1 MNVGKVLQESVARFG
16 DKVALLFEDERIS
29 FRELDR
35 LVNNLSAG
43 LIGEGV
49 KKGDCVVTFLPDAME
64 IALSYY
70 AIMKVGAIHAP
81 LDMRLKGEEVKLIFG
96 DAKPVIV
103 ITTSQFQDMFLSMR
117 AEIPSIKSI
126 IVVGE
131 EVKEDCISFDEMKN
145 RASSRVVPVEVEDK
159 DTALYLYTSGTTAR
173 PKGVMVTFANLDW
186 FPKDMH
192 AVWKTSKDDVYMLS
206 LPASHISGPILFNQT
221 IMMGIA
227 TSILGAFNPRKWLET
242 IEKTRVT
249 MLHFVPP
256 MANALIQ
263 LNEFDKYDLSS
274 LKGVALMGAYST
286 PGLVKQVGEKLRMRR
301 CYQGYGLTETSPL
314 LTLEPLDSNAGL
326 GTIGKPIPGKEV
338 KIVDEDGDEVPV
350 GEVGEI
356 VTRGSHVMK
365 GYHNDPEA
373 TQERIKE
380 DGWLHTGDL
389 ARRDEDGY
397 IYIVGRKQDRINVGG
412 LMVYVSEVEDVLH
425 HHPKIKE
432 VAVVAAPDPKRGE
445 KVRAVIVLKEGMESS
460 EEEIIDYCRVRMAN
474 YKVPREVEFRD
485 SLPKTRTG
493 KIARAEL
500 ATKKS

>member
-1 MNVGKVLQESVARFG
+1 MNVGKVLQESVAKFK
-16 DKVALLFEDERIS
+16 DKVAIIFEDEKVS

-43 LIGEGV
+43 LIEEGV

-70 AIMKVGAIHAP
+70 ATVKVGAIHAP
-81 LDMRLKGEEVKLIFG
+81 LDIRLKEEEVKLIFG
-96 DAKPVIV
+96 DAKPVAV

-117 AEIPSIKSI
+117 AEIPSITSI

-131 EVKEDCISFDEMKN
+131 EVKNGCISFSELKN
-145 RASSRVVPVEVEDK
+145 RASSRVIPAEVDDEDV
-159 DTALYLYTSGTTAR
+159 ALYLYTSGTTAR
-173 PKGVMVTFANLDW
+173 PKGVMVTFGSLDW

-192 AVWKTSKDDVYMLS
+192 AVWKTNADDVYMLS
-206 LPASHISGPILFNQT
+206 LPASHISGPIVFNQT
-221 IMMGIA
+221 IVLGAA
-227 TSILGAFNPRKWLET
+227 TVILGAFNPRKWLET
-242 IEKTRVT
+242 IEKNRVT
-249 MLHFVPP
+249 KLHFVPP

-274 LKGVALMGAYST
+274 LICLALMGAYST
-286 PGLVKQVGEKLRMRR
+286 PGLVKEIGEKLGIRR
-301 CYQGYGLTETSPL
+301 GYQGYGLTETSPL
-314 LTLEPLDSNAGL
+314 LTLESLDSNADF
-326 GTIGKPIPGKEV
+326 GTIGKPVPGKEV
-338 KIVDEDGDEVPV
+338 KIIDEDGEEVPM

-373 TQERIKE
+373 TRERIKN
-380 DGWLHTGDL
+380 GWLHTGDL
-389 ARRDEDGY
+389 ARRDEEGY
-397 IYIVGRKQDRINVGG
+397 IYIVGRTQDRINVGG

-432 VAVVAAPDPKRGE
+432 VAVVSAPDPKRGE
-445 KVRAVIVLKEGMESS
+445 KVRAVIALKEGMEAT
-460 EEEIIDYCRVRMAN
+460 EKEIIDYCRDRMAD
-474 YKVPREVEFRD
+474 YKIPREVEFRE

-493 KIARAEL
+493 KIARGEL
-500 ATKKS
+500 VKNSS

>member
-1 MNVGKVLQESVARFG
+1 MNVGKVLEESVGRFE
-16 DKVALLFEDERIS
+16 DKIALFFEDEELT
-29 FRELDR
+29 FRELNH

-70 AIMKVGAIHAP
+70 AILKIGAIHAP
-81 LDMRLKGEEVKLIFG
+81 LDMRLKEEEVKLIFD
-96 DAKPVIV
+96 DAKPVAV
-103 ITTSQFQDMFLSMR
+103 ITISQFQDMFLSVKR
-117 AEIPSIKSI
+117 EIPSLRSI

-131 EVKEDCISFDEMKN
+131 EVKEDCISFNEMKN
-145 RASSRVVPVEVEDK
+145 RISSRVIPVEVDDEDV
-159 DTALYLYTSGTTAR
+159 ALYLYTSGTTAR
-173 PKGVMVTFANLDW
+173 PKGVMVTFGNLDW
-186 FPKDMH
+186 FPRDMH
-192 AVWKTSKDDVYMLS
+192 AVWKTNENDVHMLS

-221 IMMGIA
+221 IVMGVA

-242 IEKTRVT
+242 IEKHRVT
-249 MLHFVPP
+249 IIHFVPP

-274 LKGVALMGAYST
+274 LRALALMGAYST
-286 PGLVKQVGEKLRMRR
+286 PGLVKEIGEKLGLRR
-301 CYQGYGLTETSPL
+301 GCQGYGLTETSPL
-314 LTLEPLDSNAGL
+314 LTLESIDSDAPFGN
-326 GTIGKPIPGKEV
+326 IGKPLPGKEV

-373 TQERIKE
+373 TRERIKN
-380 DGWLHTGDL
+380 GWLHTGDL
-389 ARRDEDGY
+389 ARRDEEGY
-397 IYIVGRKQDRINVGG
+397 IYIVGRTQDRINVGG

-425 HHPKIKE
+425 EHPKIKE
-432 VAVVAAPDPKRGE
+432 VAVVSAPDPKRGE
-445 KVRAVIVLKEGMESS
+445 KVRAVIALKEGTEAS
-460 EEEIIDYCRVRMAN
+460 EKEIIDYCRERMAD
-474 YKVPREVEFRD
+474 YKVPKEVEFRE

-493 KIARAEL
+493 KIARGEL
-500 ATKKS
+500 ARSSS

>member
-1 MNVGKVLQESVARFG
+1 MNVGKVLEESVPRFK
-16 DKVALLFEDERIS
+16 DKVAIIFEDEKVS

-43 LIGEGV
+43 LIAEGV

-70 AIMKVGAIHAP
+70 AILKVGAIHAP
-81 LDMRLKGEEVKLIFG
+81 LDVRLKEEEIKLIFG
-96 DAKPVIV
+96 DAKPVAI

-131 EVKEDCISFDEMKN
+131 EVKQGCISFSELKN
-145 RASSRVVPVEVEDK
+145 RASSRVVPAEVDDEDI
-159 DTALYLYTSGTTAR
+159 ALYLYTSGTTAR
-173 PKGVMVTFANLDW
+173 PKGVMVTFGSLDW

-192 AVWKTSKDDVYMLS
+192 AVWKTTEDDVYMLS

-221 IMMGIA
+221 IVMGM
-227 TSILGAFNPRKWLET
+227 TSVILGAFNPRKWLET
-242 IEKTRVT
+242 VQKNRVT
-249 MLHFVPP
+249 RLHFVPP

-274 LKGVALMGAYST
+274 LISIALMGAYST
-286 PGLVKQVGEKLRMRR
+286 PGLVKEIGEKLGIRR
-301 CYQGYGLTETSPL
+301 GYQGYGLTETSPL
-314 LTLEPLDSNAGL
+314 LTLEALDSNAHF
-326 GTIGKPIPGKEV
+326 GTIGKPVPGKEV

-350 GEVGEI
+350 GQVGEI

-373 TQERIKE
+373 TRERIKN
-380 DGWLHTGDL
+380 GWLHTGDL
-389 ARRDEDGY
+389 ARRDEEGY
-397 IYIVGRKQDRINVGG
+397 IYIVGRTQDRINVGG

-432 VAVVAAPDPKRGE
+432 VAVVSAPDPKRGE
-445 KVRAVIVLKEGMESS
+445 RVRAVIALKEGMEATDK
-460 EEEIIDYCRVRMAN
+460 EIIDYCRDRMAD
-474 YKVPREVEFRD
+474 YKVPREVEFRE
-485 SLPKTRTG
+485 SL
-493 KIARAEL
+493 
-500 ATKKS
+500 

>member
-1 MNVGKVLQESVARFG
+1 MNVGKILEESVVKFG
-16 DKVALLFEDERIS
+16 DKVALVFEDEKVS

-43 LIGEGV
+43 LIREGV
-49 KKGDCVVTFLPDAME
+49 RKGDCVVAFLPDSME
-64 IALSYY
+64 VALSYY
-70 AIMKVGAIHAP
+70 AILKIGAIDAP
-81 LDMRLKGEEVKLIFG
+81 LDVRLKEEEIKLIFG
-96 DAKPVIV
+96 DAKPVAV

-117 AEIPSIKSI
+117 TEFPSIKSI

-131 EVKEDCISFDEMKN
+131 EMKDGCISFKEMKN
-145 RASSRVVPVEVEDK
+145 RTSSRVIPVQVED
-159 DTALYLYTSGTTAR
+159 DDVALYLYTSGTTAK
-173 PKGVMVTFANLDW
+173 PKGVMVTFGNLEW

-192 AVWKTSKDDVYMLS
+192 AVWKTTEKDVWMLS
-206 LPASHISGPILFNQT
+206 LPASHISGPIVFNQT
-221 IMMGIA
+221 IAMGIA

-242 IEKTRVT
+242 VEKNRVSRV
-249 MLHFVPP
+249 HFVPP

-263 LNEFDKYDLSS
+263 LDEFGKYDLSS
-274 LKGVALMGAYST
+274 LRSIALMGAYST
-286 PGLVKQVGEKLRMRR
+286 PGLVKEFGEKVGLRR
-301 CYQGYGLTETSPL
+301 CCQGYGLTETSPL
-314 LTLEPLDSNAGL
+314 LTLEETESNAPFGN
-326 GTIGKPIPGKEV
+326 IGKPIPGREV

-356 VTRGSHVMK
+356 VTRGPHVMK

-373 TQERIKE
+373 TKERIK
-380 DGWLHTGDL
+380 DGWLYTGDL
-389 ARRDEDGY
+389 ARRDEEGY

-445 KVRAVIVLKEGMESS
+445 KVKAVIVLKEGTEAT
-460 EEEIIDYCRVRMAN
+460 EDEIIDYCRERMAN
-474 YKVPREVEFRD
+474 YKVPREVEFRE

-493 KIARAEL
+493 KIARGEL
-500 ATKKS
+500 TKKSS

>member
-1 MNVGKVLQESVARFG
+1 MNVGKVLQESVAKFK
-16 DKVALLFEDERIS
+16 DKVAIIFEDEKVS

-43 LIGEGV
+43 LIEEGV

-70 AIMKVGAIHAP
+70 AILKVGAIHAP
-81 LDMRLKGEEVKLIFG
+81 LDIRLKDEEVKLIFG
-96 DAKPVIV
+96 DAKPVAV

-117 AEIPSIKSI
+117 GEIPSIKSI

-131 EVKEDCISFDEMKN
+131 EIKGGCISFNEMKN
-145 RASSRVVPVEVEDK
+145 RVSSRVIPAEVDDEDV
-159 DTALYLYTSGTTAR
+159 ALYLYTSGTTAR
-173 PKGVMVTFANLDW
+173 PKGVMVTFGNLDW

-192 AVWKTSKDDVYMLS
+192 AVWKTNADDVYMLS
-206 LPASHISGPILFNQT
+206 LPASHISGPIVFNQT
-221 IMMGIA
+221 IVLGAA
-227 TSILGAFNPRKWLET
+227 TVILGAFNPRKWLET
-242 IEKTRVT
+242 VEKNRVT
-249 MLHFVPP
+249 KLHFVPP

-274 LKGVALMGAYST
+274 LISVALMGAYST
-286 PGLVKQVGEKLRMRR
+286 PGLVKELGEKLGLRR
-301 CYQGYGLTETSPL
+301 GYQGYGLTETSPL
-314 LTLEPLDSNAGL
+314 LTLESLDSNAHF
-326 GTIGKPIPGKEV
+326 GTIGKPVPDKEV
-338 KIVDEDGDEVPV
+338 KIVDEDGEEVPV

-373 TQERIKE
+373 TRERIR

-389 ARRDEDGY
+389 ARRDEEGY
-397 IYIVGRKQDRINVGG
+397 IYIVGRTQDRINVGG

-432 VAVVAAPDPKRGE
+432 VAVVSAPDPKRGE
-445 KVRAVIVLKEGMESS
+445 KVRAVIALKEGMEAT
-460 EEEIIDYCRVRMAN
+460 EKEIIDYCRERMAD

-493 KIARAEL
+493 KIARGEL
-500 ATKKS
+500 AKKNS

>member
-1 MNVGKVLQESVARFG
+1 MNVGKVLEESVSKFG
-16 DKVALLFEDERIS
+16 DRVAIIFEDEKVS

-43 LIGEGV
+43 LVAEGV

-70 AIMKVGAIHAP
+70 AILKVGAIHAP
-81 LDMRLKGEEVKLIFG
+81 LDIRLKEEEVKLIFG
-96 DAKPVIV
+96 DAKPVVI
-103 ITTSQFQDMFLSMR
+103 ITTSQFQDVFLSMR

-126 IVVGE
+126 IVVGA
-131 EVKEDCISFDEMKN
+131 EVKQGCISFNEMKN
-145 RASSRVVPVEVEDK
+145 RTSSRVIPTEVEDE

-173 PKGVMVTFANLDW
+173 PKGVMVTFGNLDW

-192 AVWKTSKDDVYMLS
+192 AVWKTTRDDVYMLS

-221 IMMGIA
+221 VVMGMA
-227 TSILGAFNPRKWLET
+227 TVILGAFNPRKWLET
-242 IEKTRVT
+242 IDKNTVT

-286 PGLVKQVGEKLRMRR
+286 PGLVKQIGEKLRMRR
-301 CYQGYGLTETSPL
+301 GYQGYGLTETSPL

-350 GEVGEI
+350 GHVGEI

-373 TQERIKE
+373 TQERIK

-389 ARRDEDGY
+389 ARRDEEGY
-397 IYIVGRKQDRINVGG
+397 IYIVGRTQDRINVGG

-432 VAVVAAPDPKRGE
+432 VAVVSTPDPKRGE
-445 KVRAVIVLKEGMESS
+445 RVKAVIALKEGLEAT
-460 EEEIIDYCRVRMAN
+460 EKEIIEYCRERMAD

-493 KIARAEL
+493 KIARGEL
-500 ATKKS
+500 AKKNC

>member
-1 MNVGKVLQESVARFG
+1 MNVGKVLEESVSKFG
-16 DKVALLFEDERIS
+16 DKVAIIFEDEKVS

-49 KKGDCVVTFLPDAME
+49 RKGECVVTFLPDAME

-70 AIMKVGAIHAP
+70 AILKVGAIHAP
-81 LDMRLKGEEVKLIFG
+81 LDVRLKEEEVKLIFS
-96 DAKPVIV
+96 DAKPVAV
-103 ITTSQFQDMFLSMR
+103 ITTSQFQNMFLSMR

-131 EVKEDCISFDEMKN
+131 EVKEGCLSFNEIKN
-145 RASSRVVPVEVEDK
+145 KVSSRVVPVEIEDE
-159 DTALYLYTSGTTAR
+159 DIALYLYTSGTTAR
-173 PKGVMVTFANLDW
+173 PKGVMATFGSLDW
-186 FPKDMH
+186 FPKDMY
-192 AVWKTSKDDVYMLS
+192 AVWKTTEDDVYMLS

-221 IMMGIA
+221 IVMGVA

-373 TQERIKE
+373 TQERIR

-389 ARRDEDGY
+389 ARRDEEGY
-397 IYIVGRKQDRINVGG
+397 IYIVGRTQDRINVGG

-432 VAVVAAPDPKRGE
+432 VAVVSAPDPKRGE
-445 KVRAVIVLKEGMESS
+445 RIRAVVALKEGMEATDK
-460 EEEIIDYCRVRMAN
+460 EIIDYCRKRMAD
-474 YKVPREVEFRD
+474 YKVPKEVEFRD

-493 KIARAEL
+493 KIARGEL
-500 ATKKS
+500 AKTSS

>member
-1 MNVGKVLQESVARFG
+1 MNVGKVLEESVRRFG
-16 DKVALLFEDERIS
+16 DKIALFFEDEELT

-70 AIMKVGAIHAP
+70 AILKIGAIHAP
-81 LDMRLKGEEVKLIFG
+81 LDMRLKEEEVKVIFD
-96 DAKPVIV
+96 DAKPVAV
-103 ITTSQFQDMFLSMR
+103 ITTSQFQDMFL
-117 AEIPSIKSI
+117 ATKGEIPSLRSI

-131 EVKEDCISFDEMKN
+131 EVKEDCISFNEMKN
-145 RASSRVVPVEVEDK
+145 RISSRVIPAEVDDEDV
-159 DTALYLYTSGTTAR
+159 ALYLYTSGTTAR
-173 PKGVMVTFANLDW
+173 PKGVMVTFGNLDW
-186 FPKDMH
+186 FPRDIH
-192 AVWKTSKDDVYMLS
+192 TFWKTTEKDVWMLS

-221 IMMGIA
+221 IVMGMA
-227 TSILGAFNPRKWLET
+227 TAILGAFNPKKWLET
-242 IEKTRVT
+242 VQKRRVT
-249 MLHFVPP
+249 TLHFVPP

-274 LKGVALMGAYST
+274 LRGVALMGAYST
-286 PGLVKQVGEKLRMRR
+286 PGLVKELGEKLGLRR
-301 CYQGYGLTETSPL
+301 GYQGYGLTETSPL
-314 LTLEPLDSNAGL
+314 LTLEPLDSDAPFGN
-326 GTIGKPIPGKEV
+326 IGKPIPGKEV

-373 TQERIKE
+373 TRERIKN
-380 DGWLHTGDL
+380 GWLHTGDL
-389 ARRDEDGY
+389 ARRDEEGY
-397 IYIVGRKQDRINVGG
+397 IYIVGRTQDRINVGG

-425 HHPKIKE
+425 KHPKIKE
-432 VAVVAAPDPKRGE
+432 VAVVSAPDPKRGE
-445 KVRAVIVLKEGMESS
+445 KVRAVIALKEGTEAT
-460 EEEIIDYCRVRMAN
+460 EKEIIDYCRERMAD
-474 YKVPREVEFRD
+474 YKVPKEVEFRG

-493 KIARAEL
+493 KIARGEL
-500 ATKKS
+500 ARSSS

>member
-1 MNVGKVLQESVARFG
+1 MNVGKILEESVAKFE

-49 KKGDCVVTFLPDAME
+49 KKGDCVATFLPDAME

-70 AIMKVGAIHAP
+70 AILKIGAIHAP
-81 LDMRLKGEEVKLIFG
+81 LDMRLKEEEVKLIFN
-96 DAKPVIV
+96 DAKPVAV

-117 AEIPSIKSI
+117 GEIPSIKSI

-131 EVKEDCISFDEMKN
+131 EVKEGCISFNEMKN
-145 RASSRVVPVEVEDK
+145 KTSSRVIPVEVEDE
-159 DTALYLYTSGTTAR
+159 DIALYLYTSGTTGR

-186 FPKDMH
+186 FPEDMH
-192 AVWKTSKDDVYMLS
+192 AVWKTTEDDIHMLS

-221 IMMGIA
+221 IVKGIA
-227 TSILGAFNPRKWLET
+227 TSILGAFNPRKWLENV
-242 IEKTRVT
+242 EKNRVT
-249 MLHFVPP
+249 ILHFVPP

-263 LNEFDKYDLSS
+263 LNQFEKYDLSS
-274 LKGVALMGAYST
+274 LRAVALMGAYST
-286 PGLVKQVGEKLRMRR
+286 PGLVKEFGEKMGLKR
-301 CYQGYGLTETSPL
+301 CCQGYGLTETSPL
-314 LTLEPLDSNAGL
+314 ITLESIDSDAPLGN
-326 GTIGKPIPGKEV
+326 IGKPLPGKEV

-373 TQERIKE
+373 TQERIK

-389 ARRDEDGY
+389 ARRDEEGY
-397 IYIVGRKQDRINVGG
+397 IYIVGRTQDRINVGG

-432 VAVVAAPDPKRGE
+432 VAVVSAPDPKRGE
-445 KVRAVIVLKEGMESS
+445 RIKAIVALKEGMEAT
-460 EEEIIDYCRVRMAN
+460 EQEIIDYCRVRMAN
-474 YKVPREVEFRD
+474 YKIPKEVEFRG
-485 SLPKTRTG
+485 SLPKTKTG
-493 KIARAEL
+493 KIARGEL

>member
-1 MNVGKVLQESVARFG
+1 MNVGKVLEQSVSRFG
-16 DKVALLFEDERIS
+16 DKVALFFEDEKLN
-29 FRELDR
+29 FRELNR

-70 AIMKVGAIHAP
+70 AILKIGAIHAP
-81 LDMRLKGEEVKLIFG
+81 LDMRLKEEEVKLIFD
-96 DAKPVIV
+96 DAKPVAV
-103 ITTSQFQDMFLSMR
+103 ITISQFQDMFLSVKR
-117 AEIPSIKSI
+117 EIPSLRSI

-131 EVKEDCISFDEMKN
+131 EVKEDCISFNEMKN
-145 RASSRVVPVEVEDK
+145 RISSRVIPVEVDDEDV
-159 DTALYLYTSGTTAR
+159 ALYLYTSGTTAR
-173 PKGVMVTFANLDW
+173 PKGVMVTFGNLDW
-186 FPKDMH
+186 FPRDMH
-192 AVWKTSKDDVYMLS
+192 AVWKTNENDVHMLS

-221 IMMGIA
+221 IVMGVA

-242 IEKTRVT
+242 IEKHRVT
-249 MLHFVPP
+249 IIHFVPP

-274 LKGVALMGAYST
+274 LRALALMGAYST
-286 PGLVKQVGEKLRMRR
+286 PGLVKEIGEKLGLRR
-301 CYQGYGLTETSPL
+301 GCQGYGLTETSPL
-314 LTLEPLDSNAGL
+314 LTLESIDSDAPFGN
-326 GTIGKPIPGKEV
+326 IGKPLPGKEV

-373 TQERIKE
+373 TRERIKN
-380 DGWLHTGDL
+380 GWLHTGDL
-389 ARRDEDGY
+389 ARRDEEGY
-397 IYIVGRKQDRINVGG
+397 IYIVGRTQDRINVGG

-425 HHPKIKE
+425 EHPKIKE
-432 VAVVAAPDPKRGE
+432 VAVVSAPDPKRGE
-445 KVRAVIVLKEGMESS
+445 KVRAVIALKEGTEAS
-460 EEEIIDYCRVRMAN
+460 EKEIIDYCRERMAD
-474 YKVPREVEFRD
+474 YKVPKEVEFRE

-493 KIARAEL
+493 KIARGEL
-500 ATKKS
+500 ARSSS

>member
-1 MNVGKVLQESVARFG
+1 MNVGKVLEESVVKFG
-16 DKVALLFEDERIS
+16 DRVALLFEDEKVT
-29 FRELDR
+29 FGELNR
-35 LVNNLSAG
+35 LVNNLSTG
-43 LIGEGV
+43 LIEEGV
-49 KKGDCVVTFLPDAME
+49 KKGDCVVTFLPDAIE

-70 AIMKVGAIHAP
+70 AILKIGAICAP
-81 LDMRLKGEEVKLIFG
+81 LDIRLKEDEVKLIFS
-96 DAKPVIV
+96 DAKPVAV
-103 ITTSQFQDMFLSMR
+103 ITTSQFQDMFLLMR
-117 AEIPSIKSI
+117 SEFPSIKSI

-131 EVKEDCISFDEMKN
+131 EVKEGCISFNQIKN
-145 RASSRVVPVEVEDK
+145 RDSSRVVPVEVDDEDV
-159 DTALYLYTSGTTAR
+159 ALYLYTSGTTAR
-173 PKGVMVTFANLDW
+173 PKGVMVTFGNLDW

-192 AVWKTSKDDVYMLS
+192 YVWKTTEDDVHMLS

-221 IMMGIA
+221 IVMGVA

-242 IEKTRVT
+242 IEKHRVT
-249 MLHFVPP
+249 ILHFVPP

-274 LKGVALMGAYST
+274 LRAVALMGAYST
-286 PGLVKQVGEKLRMRR
+286 PGLVKELGEKLGLKR
-301 CYQGYGLTETSPL
+301 CCQGYGLTETSPL
-314 LTLEPLDSNAGL
+314 LTLESIDSNAPFGN
-326 GTIGKPIPGKEV
+326 IGKPLPGKEV

-373 TQERIKE
+373 TQERIK

-389 ARRDEDGY
+389 ARRDEEGY
-397 IYIVGRKQDRINVGG
+397 IYIVGRTQDRINVGG

-432 VAVVAAPDPKRGE
+432 VAVVSAPDPKRGE
-445 KVRAVIVLKEGMESS
+445 KVKAVVALKEGMEAT
-460 EEEIIDYCRVRMAN
+460 EKEIIDYCRERMAN
-474 YKVPREVEFRD
+474 YKVPREVEFRE

-493 KIARAEL
+493 KIARGEL
-500 ATKKS
+500 AQKSS

>member
-1 MNVGKVLQESVARFG
+1 MNVGKILEESVSKFG
-16 DKVALLFEDERIS
+16 DKVALFFEDERIS

-49 KKGDCVVTFLPDAME
+49 RKGDCVVTFLPDAME

-70 AIMKVGAIHAP
+70 AILKVGAIHAP
-81 LDMRLKGEEVKLIFG
+81 LDVRLKEEEVKLIFS
-96 DAKPVIV
+96 DAKPVVV

-117 AEIPSIKSI
+117 AEIPSTKSI

-131 EVKEDCISFDEMKN
+131 EVKEGCISFNEMKN
-145 RASSRVVPVEVEDK
+145 RVTSRVVPVEVEDG
-159 DTALYLYTSGTTAR
+159 DIALYLYTSGTTAK

-186 FPKDMH
+186 FPEDMH
-192 AVWKTSKDDVYMLS
+192 AVWKTTEDDVHLLS

-221 IMMGIA
+221 IVKGIA

-249 MLHFVPP
+249 LIHFVPP

-263 LNEFDKYDLSS
+263 LNEFGKYDLSS
-274 LKGVALMGAYST
+274 LKAVALMGAYST
-286 PGLVKQVGEKLRMRR
+286 PGLVKELGEKLRLRR
-301 CYQGYGLTETSPL
+301 CCQGYGLTETSPL
-314 LTLEPLDSNAGL
+314 LTLEPLDSNVPF
-326 GTIGKPIPGKEV
+326 GTIGKPMPGKEV

-389 ARRDEDGY
+389 ARRDEEGY

-432 VAVVAAPDPKRGE
+432 VVVVAAPDPKRGE
-445 KVRAVIVLKEGMESS
+445 RIKAVVALKEGMEATDK
-460 EEEIIDYCRVRMAN
+460 EIIDYCREKMAD
-474 YKVPREVEFRD
+474 YKVPKEVEFRE

-493 KIARAEL
+493 KIARGEL
-500 ATKKS
+500 AKTSS

>member
-1 MNVGKVLQESVARFG
+1 
-16 DKVALLFEDERIS
+16 
-29 FRELDR
+29 R

-49 KKGDCVVTFLPDAME
+49 RKGDCVVTFLPDAME

-81 LDMRLKGEEVKLIFG
+81 LDIRLKEEEVKLIFG
-96 DAKPVIV
+96 DAKPVVV
-103 ITTSQFQDMFLSMR
+103 ITTSEFQDMFLSMR
-117 AEIPSIKSI
+117 AEIPSMKSI

-131 EVKEDCISFDEMKN
+131 EVKEGCISFKEMKN
-145 RASSRVVPVEVEDK
+145 RASSHVVPVEVDHE

-173 PKGVMVTFANLDW
+173 AKGVMVTFANLDW
-186 FPKDMH
+186 FPRDMH

-221 IMMGIA
+221 IVMGVA
-227 TSILGAFNPRKWLET
+227 TAILGAFNPRKWLET
-242 IEKTRVT
+242 VDKKRVT

-274 LKGVALMGAYST
+274 LKGIALMGAYST
-286 PGLVKQVGEKLRMRR
+286 PGLVKQIGEKLRMRR

-314 LTLEPLDSNAGL
+314 LTLEPLDSDAGF

-350 GEVGEI
+350 GKVGEI

-373 TQERIKE
+373 TQERIK

-389 ARRDEDGY
+389 ARRDEEGY
-397 IYIVGRKQDRINVGG
+397 IYIVGRTQDRINVGG

-432 VAVVAAPDPKRGE
+432 VAVVSAPDPKRGE
-445 KVRAVIVLKEGMESS
+445 RIRAVVALKEGTDATEK
-460 EEEIIDYCRVRMAN
+460 EIIDYCRERMAD

-493 KIARAEL
+493 KIARGEL
-500 ATKKS
+500 ARKGS